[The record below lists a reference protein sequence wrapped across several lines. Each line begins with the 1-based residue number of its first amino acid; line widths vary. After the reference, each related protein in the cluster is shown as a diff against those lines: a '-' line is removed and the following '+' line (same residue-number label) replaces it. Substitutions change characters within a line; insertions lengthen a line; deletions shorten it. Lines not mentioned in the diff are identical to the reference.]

1 MTEWGHQRTAGGHVH
16 GGSSSGMWDNR
27 ERADSAV
34 RPHRHTDH
42 RHTDHCHTDH
52 CHTDHHHTDHHGYES
67 EHVHGPYDDHN

>member
-42 RHTDHCHTDH
+42 
-52 CHTDHHHTDHHGYES
+52 HGYES

>member
-42 RHTDHCHTDH
+42 RHTDH
-52 CHTDHHHTDHHGYES
+52 HGYES

>member
-34 RPHRHTDH
+34 RPHL
-42 RHTDHCHTDH
+42 
-52 CHTDHHHTDHHGYES
+52 HTDHHHTDHHGYES

>member
-34 RPHRHTDH
+34 RPH
-42 RHTDHCHTDH
+42 
-52 CHTDHHHTDHHGYES
+52 CHTDHHGHES
-67 EHVHGPYDDHN
+67 KHVHGPYDDHN